1 MRARVTSL
9 HMNPSM
15 IDGGLQLL
23 QQELVP
29 KLKRQKGF
37 RGFLGLTNTKGK
49 AVTISLWET
58 EADMTATESAGWYQ
72 AQVAKAAPLL
82 SDEPELEHYEV
93 RINL

>member
-9 HMNPSM
+9 HTNPNM
-15 IDGGLQLL
+15 IDGGVQLL
-23 QQELVP
+23 QEELVP

-58 EADMTATESAGWYQ
+58 EADMTAYRVRRMVPGPGGKGSAS
-72 AQVAKAAPLL
+72 AQRRARVGALRGP
-82 SDEPELEHYEV
+82 H
-93 RINL
+93 